1 MFQEQLIWLEEKLAY
16 AKANNA
22 THIFVYGHFPWFL
35 KHEDETDEEITTFSS
50 VPEGWGPTGTRFP
63 DGYFTI
69 PKEERQMAMI
79 LFKRYGVTACFSGH
93 FHQNVIA
100 QTSWGM
106 PMIVTGPLSM
116 TLRSEMSDELSK
128 GEPSGCGMRIVD
140 VGAKGQ
146 FKHTFVPLDEDEEFK
161 F

>member
-1 MFQEQLIWLEEKLAY
+1 MY
-16 AKANNA
+16 AKANDA
-22 THIFVYGHFPWFL
+22 THIFVYGHYPWFL
-35 KHEDETDEEITTFSS
+35 KHENETDDEIKTFSNA
-50 VPEGWGPTGTRFP
+50 PDGWGPSGTRFP

-69 PKEERQMAMI
+69 PKEERQLAMI
-79 LFKRYGVTACFSGH
+79 LFRRYGVTACFSGH

-116 TLRSEMSDELSK
+116 PLQSEMSDELSG
-128 GEPSGCGMRIVD
+128 GEPNGCGMRIVD
-140 VGAKGQ
+140 VGDSGH
-146 FKHTFVPLDEDEEFK
+146 FDHTFVPLEDEEFN

>member
-1 MFQEQLIWLEEKLAY
+1 
-16 AKANNA
+16 
-22 THIFVYGHFPWFL
+22 
-35 KHEDETDEEITTFSS
+35 
-50 VPEGWGPTGTRFP
+50 
-63 DGYFTI
+63 
-69 PKEERQMAMI
+69 MAMI

-140 VGAKGQ
+140 VGVKGQ

>member
-1 MFQEQLIWLEEKLAY
+1 M
-16 AKANNA
+16 
-22 THIFVYGHFPWFL
+22 FL
-35 KHEDETDEEITTFSS
+35 KHGNETDEEITTFSS
-50 VPEGWGPTGTRFP
+50 APEGWGPAGTRFP

-128 GEPSGCGMRIVD
+128 GEPFGCGMRIVD
-140 VGAKGQ
+140 VGAEGQ
-146 FKHTFVPLDEDEEFK
+146 FEHTFVPLDEDEEFN